1 MTCDFHTTT
10 LRTCDGVRM
19 RPHGHG
25 HRTRPR
31 ITPIPHTSSHASAR
45 RISSQSAR
53 ASSHAH
59 DASSAMRT
67 VDPAARRT
75 SSTARSPA
83 GARTRQSIA
92 ESRIRCRRRGDSS
105 ARRTTPATRCA
116 GRREPGRCVAVHPLK
131 AARPTRR
138 RGYQG
143 PAGASRPVQARKPW
157 QARRAA
163 RHHRQKKGSTG
174 WKARNQRHSTK
185 REERR
190 GGKER
195 SAGKFCGNRPD
206 LASITSPIRIAPV
219 AGHKQVFTDS
229 AVSNR

>member
-1 MTCDFHTTT
+1 MISIPSTFRRFRPFFLLY
-10 LRTCDGVRM
+10 LRPWLSIRPLPYAVARAIGNTNDMRFSYDHIADVRRVRM

-25 HRTRPR
+25 HLTRPR
-31 ITPIPHTSSHASAR
+31 ITPIHTLVRTHRLPPPHQFAIRTRQLTCARCGPRCAWWNRGAR
-45 RISSQSAR
+45 R
-53 ASSHAH
+53 
-59 DASSAMRT
+59 
-67 VDPAARRT
+67 AAP
-75 SSTARSPA
+75 RSPA
-83 GARTRQSIA
+83 APTRQSIA

-163 RHHRQKKGSTG
+163 RHHRQKGSTG

-185 REERR
+185 REER
-190 GGKER
+190 
-195 SAGKFCGNRPD
+195 AG
-206 LASITSPIRIAPV
+206 
-219 AGHKQVFTDS
+219 
-229 AVSNR
+229 